1 MGVLRARLMPINI
14 ITNLVSKA
22 VGGATGE
29 NGKPPPL
36 KAPKKPGKAA
46 TLQDAAKMRRERNSS
61 KPYGWL
67 RKVRGRNYKV
77 YNLDTRDPQEFKQAT
92 NMMGKSL
99 ARKVR

>member
-14 ITNLVSKA
+14 VTSLISKA
-22 VGGATGE
+22 VGGESGS
-29 NGKPPPL
+29 KPSPI

-46 TLQDAAKMRRERNSS
+46 TLQDASKMRRERNSS
-61 KPYGWL
+61 KPYPWL

-77 YNLDTRDPQEFKQAT
+77 FNLDTRDPGEFKQAT